1 MRRVIIG
8 GAVVLAVLAGVPLSA
23 QNAEEE
29 GVKLRRPSF
38 TRYIVSAKKLE
49 QVAGSQYLQM
59 RQQAASRGSLAPADD
74 PQTKRVQRIA
84 QDLLQH
90 ANKWNSR
97 AKDWQWEVS
106 LVKSRTVNA
115 LCMPGG
121 KIIVFSGLL
130 DMLRLTDDEAA
141 HVIGHEIAHALREH
155 ARARA
160 AKNTLTNAGA
170 IVMAVLVGGGAGDLV
185 RQGGGVLALKFSR
198 DDEREADLLGLELA
212 ARAGYKPEA
221 SITLWEKMRQVAKS
235 AGPSWLSTHPS
246 GDERIQRLKANL
258 RLVMPLYERALA
270 RKGPTPLPTDGPAT
284 APVQRH

>member
-1 MRRVIIG
+1 MRRVLVAT
-8 GAVVLAVLAGVPLSA
+8 AVVLGILATGPVSA
-23 QNAEEE
+23 QRADDE
-29 GVKLRRPSF
+29 GVKLRRASF
-38 TRYIVSAKKLE
+38 TRYIVSAAKLE
-49 QVAGSQYLQM
+49 QVAGQQYLQM
-59 RQQAASRGSLAPADD
+59 RNQAAGKGSLAPASD
-74 PQTKRVQRIA
+74 PQNLRVQRIA

-90 ANKWNSR
+90 ANKWNPR

-130 DMLRLTDDEAA
+130 DLLQLTDDEAA

-212 ARAGYKPEA
+212 ARAGYNPEA

-235 AGPSWLSTHPS
+235 MGPSWLSTHPS
-246 GDERIQRLKANL
+246 SEERILRLKAGL
-258 RLVMPLYERALA
+258 PLVVRLYERARA
-270 RKGPTPLPTDGPAT
+270 AKASVPPPPS
-284 APVQRH
+284 APN